1 MFRWRRRCDP
11 KTKCRIPKQ
20 YDWLFIIILESA
32 FLAIFAFCQALSIN
46 MSFWRCSGD
55 NIANDTLLH
64 RLHLSLA
71 HQLSDSILETV
82 HLKWLR
88 TPPWHHISYHGL
100 YHLEIGGRMGF
111 VGVKQNSRIWQMLVN
126 KLKRQRNVPSWQR
139 HLSNWCYHET
149 WLYHI
154 IKGSHRQSHLPIH
167 LSSLF

>member
-1 MFRWRRRCDP
+1 MFHWRMRCDP

-32 FLAIFAFCQALSIN
+32 FLAIFAFFQALSIN

-71 HQLSDSILETV
+71 HQLSDSILAILETV

-88 TPPWHHISYHGL
+88 TPPWHHISYL
-100 YHLEIGGRMGF
+100 DYTTEKLVVAWDLSESSKILESGRCWSTNLNGRGMSYLD
-111 VGVKQNSRIWQMLVN
+111 KDIWAIDATM
-126 KLKRQRNVPSWQR
+126 RPG
-139 HLSNWCYHET
+139 YT
-149 WLYHI
+149 T
-154 IKGSHRQSHLPIH
+154 
-167 LSSLF
+167 